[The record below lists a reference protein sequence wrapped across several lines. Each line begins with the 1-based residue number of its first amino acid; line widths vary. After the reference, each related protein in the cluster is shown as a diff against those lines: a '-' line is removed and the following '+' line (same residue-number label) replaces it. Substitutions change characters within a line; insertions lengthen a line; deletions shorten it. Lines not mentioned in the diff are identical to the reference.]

1 MSNNGQKIWKKAKGL
16 IPGGN
21 MILSKRSEMFLPD
34 KWPTYYSKAKGCYI
48 WSLDNEKFV
57 DMSLMGVGTNI
68 LGYSNDEVDKAVI
81 ENITK
86 GNMSTLN
93 CKEEVELAEKLIEI
107 CSPWGD
113 MVRFARSGG
122 EANAIAV
129 RIARAAT
136 GKDNV
141 AICGYHGWHDW
152 YLSANLQSKDELNNH
167 LLSGLD
173 IDGVP
178 KNLTNTVFPFE
189 YNNIKQ
195 LEEIINTKD
204 IGTVKMEV
212 VRNIQPEE
220 GFLEKVR
227 ELTKKKDIVLIFDE
241 CTSGFRETFGGIS
254 KKYSI
259 NPDMSMFG
267 KALGN
272 GYAITAVVGKE
283 EIMQN
288 AQSSFISS
296 TFWSERA
303 GPTAALKTLD
313 IMNKTES
320 WKTITNKG
328 KYIKKCIIELGIKN
342 SIELDVFGIDPLPS
356 FKIKSKYSNEYKT
369 LISQELLKKK
379 ILATNSVYVSVAHT
393 DDLIN
398 KYLDE
403 LDIVFKKIKDCENG
417 MDIYQL
423 LEGSVCQ
430 VGFKRIN

>member
-1 MSNNGQKIWKKAKGL
+1 MSNKGQKVWKRAKGV

-21 MILSKRSEMFLPD
+21 MILSKRPEMFLPD
-34 KWPTYYSKAKGCYI
+34 KWPAYYSKAKGCYI
-48 WSLDNEKFV
+48 WSLDNEKFI

-68 LGYSNDEVDKAVI
+68 LGYSNDEVDKSVI
-81 ENITK
+81 ENISK

-93 CKEEVELAEKLIEI
+93 CSEEVELAEKLIEI
-107 CSPWGD
+107 CSPWGE

-129 RIARAAT
+129 RIARAAS

-167 LLSGLD
+167 LLDGLD
-173 IDGVP
+173 INGVP

-189 YNNIKQ
+189 YNNFNQ
-195 LEEIINTKD
+195 LEEIINSKD

-220 GFLEKVR
+220 GFLDKVR
-227 ELTKKKDIVLIFDE
+227 EITKKKNIVLIFDE

-254 KKYSI
+254 KKYNI

-272 GYAITAVVGKE
+272 GYAVTAVVGKE

-303 GPTAALKTLD
+303 GSTAALKTLE
-313 IMNKTES
+313 IMEKTES
-320 WKTITNKG
+320 WKIITNKG
-328 KYIKKCIIELGIKN
+328 KYIKKCWQELANNFSLNIEI
-342 SIELDVFGIDPLPS
+342 SGIDALPMFNIRS
-356 FKIKSKYSNEYKT
+356 ESKFQYKT
-369 LISQELLKKK
+369 FITQELLKKN
-379 ILATNSVYVSVAHT
+379 ILASNSVYLSIAH
-393 DDLIN
+393 DDNLIDF
-398 KYLDE
+398 YLEE
-403 LDIVFKKIKDCENG
+403 LSGVFTKIRDCENG
-417 MDIYQL
+417 KDINDL
-423 LEGSVCQ
+423 LEGPVCQ